1 MIKEIGWSVDDKNIP
16 LSFFKDN
23 YDSFKNMAGDVET
36 LIFNCKI
43 EHSKRVFCLPE
54 QRKKLNYDD
63 IRKGFEVFCKS
74 RGNKKETNDEGSENN
89 LGYVFAVFAIVW
101 GLFFAFMI
109 LLMRKQTRIN
119 SEISYLKQLLE
130 TKKTPE

>member
-1 MIKEIGWSVDDKNIP
+1 MNKISLISIFVLLCAMPFLLGTESVYAYNSLENDF
-16 LSFFKDN
+16 S
-23 YDSFKNMAGDVET
+23 DSSLYPQQDVE
-36 LIFNCKI
+36 
-43 EHSKRVFCLPE
+43 
-54 QRKKLNYDD
+54 
-63 IRKGFEVFCKS
+63 
-74 RGNKKETNDEGSENN
+74 KETNDEGSENN

-130 TKKTPE
+130 NKKTPE

>member
-1 MIKEIGWSVDDKNIP
+1 MNKISLISIFALLCTIPFLLSIQPVHAYNSYEHDLTVSSLYPQQDMENEVEDDK
-16 LSFFKDN
+16 SD
-23 YDSFKNMAGDVET
+23 
-36 LIFNCKI
+36 
-43 EHSKRVFCLPE
+43 
-54 QRKKLNYDD
+54 
-63 IRKGFEVFCKS
+63 
-74 RGNKKETNDEGSENN
+74 NN

-130 TKKTPE
+130 TKKTPK